1 MLSGLFENKRV
12 AGFWQQVGQVFRI
25 YLYDKQSQMKTKKEK
40 EKVAE
45 KTNGHETIT
54 GAEAI
59 LRVLV
64 EEGVDTIFGYPG
76 GAIMPVYDKLLDYQD
91 QLHHFLTRHEQGAA
105 HAAQAYAMVTGKP
118 GICFATSGP
127 GATNLITGIANA
139 YLDSVPMVFITA
151 QVVSNLI
158 GTDAFQETD
167 IIGVSMPVT
176 KWNAQVKKAKD
187 IPETL
192 AKAFF
197 IARTGRPGPVLID
210 ITKDAQFEKL
220 DFRYSKCNYLR
231 SYNPDLPLRTRA
243 IESAAIMI
251 NHAEKPLILAG
262 HGVLISGAEKEL
274 LQFAEKAEIP
284 VALTLLGLSAFPTA
298 HRLYAGFVGMH
309 GNYAPNLLTNEADL
323 IIAVGMRFDDR
334 VTGNLKKYAKNAR
347 IIHIE
352 IDEAEINKNVTVDL
366 EINNDARDVLRHLIP
381 LVNKGTHE
389 NWIREFRILDR
400 TESEKVIK
408 PETVPAGGEIKMG
421 EVISLVSE
429 LTKGDAIAVT
439 DVGQNQMSVAR
450 YFKFS
455 NPNSLVTSGGMGTMG
470 FGLPAS
476 IGAKVGKPEKQVVA
490 FIGDG
495 GFQMTIQELGTIL
508 HYGIAVKL
516 IILNNGFLGMVR
528 QWQDMFFSKRYAST
542 ELVNPDFVTIAGAYG
557 IPAKTVSE
565 REDLKDSVKEMLDAE
580 GPFILDIRIDREANV
595 LPMIEPGASV
605 SEVTLT
611 YK

>member
-1 MLSGLFENKRV
+1 
-12 AGFWQQVGQVFRI
+12 
-25 YLYDKQSQMKTKKEK
+25 MKTKKEN
-40 EKVAE
+40 EKLAGGA
-45 KTNGHETIT
+45 NGVETIT

-59 LRVLV
+59 LRSLV
-64 EEGVDTIFGYPG
+64 EEGADTIFGYPG
-76 GAIMPVYDKLLDYQD
+76 GAIMPVYDKLLDYQEKL
-91 QLHHFLTRHEQGAA
+91 QHILTRHEQGAA

-118 GICFATSGP
+118 GVCFATSGP

-176 KWNAQVKKAKD
+176 KWNAQIKKAKD

-210 ITKDAQFEKL
+210 ITKDAQIDKL
-220 DFRYSKCNYLR
+220 EFKYSKCNYLR
-231 SYNPDLPLRTRA
+231 SYNPNLPLRTRA

-274 LQFAEKAEIP
+274 LQFAEKTGIP

-298 HRLYAGFVGMH
+298 HRLYAGFIGMH
-309 GNYAPNLLTNEADL
+309 GNYAPNILTNEADL
-323 IIAVGMRFDDR
+323 IIAIGMRFDDR

-352 IDEAEINKNVTVDL
+352 IDEAELNKNVTVDL
-366 EINNDARDVLRHLIP
+366 EINNDAREVLKHLIP
-381 LVNKGTHE
+381 LVSEKNHE

-400 TESEKVIK
+400 TENEKVIK
-408 PETVPAGGEIKMG
+408 PETRPEEGEIKMG
-421 EVISLVSE
+421 EVIRLVSE
-429 LTKGDAIAVT
+429 LTGGDAIVVT
-439 DVGQNQMSVAR
+439 DVGQNQMSAAR
-450 YFKFS
+450 YFKFA

-470 FGLPAS
+470 FGLPAA
-476 IGAKVGKPEKQVVA
+476 IGAKVGRPEKQVIA

-508 HYGIAVKL
+508 HFGMAVKL
-516 IILNNGFLGMVR
+516 VILNNGFLGMVR

-542 ELVNPDFVTIAGAYG
+542 ELVNPDFVTIAKAYG
-557 IPAKTVSE
+557 IPAGTVSE
-565 REDLKDSVKEMLDAE
+565 REDLKKSLEEMLNAA
-580 GPFILDIRIDREANV
+580 GPYILEVKIDREANV

-605 SEVTLT
+605 SEITLT
-611 YK
+611 Y

>member
-1 MLSGLFENKRV
+1 
-12 AGFWQQVGQVFRI
+12 
-25 YLYDKQSQMKTKKEK
+25 MKTKKEN
-40 EKVAE
+40 EKLAGGA
-45 KTNGHETIT
+45 NGVETIT

-59 LRVLV
+59 LRSLV
-64 EEGVDTIFGYPG
+64 EEGADTIFGYPG
-76 GAIMPVYDKLLDYQD
+76 GAIMPVYDKLLDYQEKL
-91 QLHHFLTRHEQGAA
+91 QHILTRHEQGAA

-118 GICFATSGP
+118 GVCFATSGP

-210 ITKDAQFEKL
+210 ITKDAQIDKL
-220 DFRYSKCNYLR
+220 EFKYSKCNYLR
-231 SYNPDLPLRTRA
+231 SYNPNLPLRTRA

-274 LQFAEKAEIP
+274 LQFAEKTGIP

-298 HRLYAGFVGMH
+298 HRLYAGFIGMH
-309 GNYAPNLLTNEADL
+309 GNYAPNILTNEADL
-323 IIAVGMRFDDR
+323 IIAIGMRFDDR

-352 IDEAEINKNVTVDL
+352 IDEAELNKNVTVDL
-366 EINNDARDVLRHLIP
+366 EINNDAREVLKYLIP
-381 LVNKGTHE
+381 LVSEKNHE

-400 TESEKVIK
+400 TENEKVIK
-408 PETVPAGGEIKMG
+408 PETRPEEGEIKMG
-421 EVISLVSE
+421 EVIRLVSE
-429 LTKGDAIAVT
+429 LTGGDAIVVT
-439 DVGQNQMSVAR
+439 DVGQNQMSAAR
-450 YFKFS
+450 YFKFA

-470 FGLPAS
+470 FGLPAA
-476 IGAKVGKPEKQVVA
+476 IGAKVGRPEKQVIA

-508 HYGIAVKL
+508 HFGMAVKL
-516 IILNNGFLGMVR
+516 VILNNGFLGMVR

-542 ELVNPDFVTIAGAYG
+542 ELVNPDFVTIAKAYG
-557 IPAKTVSE
+557 IPAGTVSE
-565 REDLKDSVKEMLDAE
+565 RKDLKKSLEEMLNAA
-580 GPFILDIRIDREANV
+580 GPYILEVKIDREANV

-605 SEVTLT
+605 SEITLT
-611 YK
+611 Y